1 MLCPIALVFVSYH
14 SSKVINDIVGFF
26 ISMDMNGGTCM
37 AIGPN
42 LISLSFM
49 YTYGRTVALMESRE
63 VVDLATQTWLSRLS
77 STTAIRRENDE
88 EKKKKK
94 KPKDVEVLCWW
105 ATPRSAVSNEDE
117 SKRVGQQKSSLV

>member
-77 STTAIRRENDE
+77 STTLQYDEKTTE
-88 EKKKKK
+88 EKKTKTKRRLRCCAGGRRRGL
-94 KPKDVEVLCWW
+94 P
-105 ATPRSAVSNEDE
+105 SAMKTSLKELA
-117 SKRVGQQKSSLV
+117 SKRVA

>member
-1 MLCPIALVFVSYH
+1 MHLYSYRITAQ
-14 SSKVINDIVGFF
+14 KLLNDIVGFF

-94 KPKDVEVLCWW
+94 SQKTSGCGGGGRRRGLP
-105 ATPRSAVSNEDE
+105 SAMKTSLKELA
-117 SKRVGQQKSSLV
+117 SKRVA